1 MAISRPLL
9 DRLLNTPD
17 LAKAVPHL
25 QPEVLH
31 RVIQTCGLEDSAEF
45 VALATPAQ
53 LGRILDLDV
62 WRLHTPGADE
72 AFDVERFGVWLEV
85 LMQCGAPVAAE
96 KLTGLDLELVVA
108 GFSRHTAVFDH
119 AAVSSYTTLDGDCVP
134 GRASSDAPTAEIGG
148 YLIEARR
155 LSAWDT
161 IVDLLAFL
169 HTEHA
174 EYFQRLMR
182 GCVRLS
188 NGPREADGFHALLD
202 DPEQDLFDLACD
214 REARREEQ
222 GYVTPA
228 QARAFMQA
236 SRQLQLDGDQPPHH
250 PLARAYFRGLEPAT
264 ATEGDAPGRSA
275 GLLPA
280 SPPDAVTPDV
290 EPAAM
295 IEVVEILRD
304 AGVLQDEPRAL
315 LAPADGGPSRVAL
328 IQDYV
333 GSHPESAPHL
343 AYLANAIVAGCSIQ
357 ARPFTPHEGSE
368 AAAAICNLG
377 LENWPPHWHE
387 VDLVTAFQVGWTV
400 LHRDVSIYAAERL
413 IEVIAGLRCGDRDV
427 RLRLHGLR
435 RQLVESVRDA
445 APWRARNHLDVIVML
460 DAPSWAALLALLDEC
475 PVLHRAILGARDRRL
490 AIDPSDYQ
498 FISQNSDLGVVR
510 EFMTSLGARLTP

>member
-62 WRLHTPGADE
+62 WRLRAPGADE

-108 GFSRHTAVFDH
+108 GISRHTAVFDR
-119 AAVSSYTTLDGDCVP
+119 AAVSPYTTLDGDHVP
-134 GRASSDAPTAEIGG
+134 GRISNDAPATEIGG

-169 HTEHA
+169 NAEYD

-188 NGPREADGFHALLD
+188 NGPREADGFHALLE

-214 REARREEQ
+214 REARREQQ
-222 GYVTPA
+222 GYVSPA

-236 SRQLQLDGDQPPHH
+236 SRHLQIDRDQPPHH
-250 PLARAYFRGLEPAT
+250 PLARAYFRGLETSAT
-264 ATEGDAPGRSA
+264 QDDPPGRSA
-275 GLLPA
+275 GLLPPSATDAIA
-280 SPPDAVTPDV
+280 SDIEPDAMT
-290 EPAAM
+290 
-295 IEVVEILRD
+295 EVVEILRD
-304 AGVLQDEPRAL
+304 AGVLLDEPRAL
-315 LAPADGGPSRVAL
+315 LASAESERSRVAL

-333 GSHPESAPHL
+333 ASHPASAPHL

-357 ARPFTPHEGSE
+357 ARPFTPHEASE

-387 VDLVTAFQVGWTV
+387 MDLVTAFQVGWTV

-413 IEVIAGLRCGDRDV
+413 IEVIAGLRCGDRDIQ
-427 RLRLHGLR
+427 LRLHGLR
-435 RQLVESVRDA
+435 RRLIESVRDA

-475 PVLHRAILGARDRRL
+475 PVLHRAVLAARDRRT

-510 EFMTSLGARLTP
+510 EFMMSLGARLAQ